1 LSNSVP
7 DNVRR
12 KKQIIGVIAVALII
26 VLFIFYFIGFVDLL
40 IFIIVAVAMSLVANL
55 ILRRIGSQ
63 PL

>member
-40 IFIIVAVAMSLVANL
+40 IFIIVAVAISLVANL